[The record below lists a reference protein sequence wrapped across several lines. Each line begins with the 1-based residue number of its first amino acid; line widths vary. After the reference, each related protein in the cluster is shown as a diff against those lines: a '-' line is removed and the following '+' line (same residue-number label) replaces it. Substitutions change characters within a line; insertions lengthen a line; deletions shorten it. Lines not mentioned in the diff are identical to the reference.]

1 MTWPENGYAHSSMTL
16 EEGYTDLDV
25 AEMAKEMIMALA
37 GFVNRNGKTVTE
49 GTFTIRAHQDPFF
62 DPVPHLKVEW
72 EPNE

>member
-1 MTWPENGYAHSSMTL
+1 MTWPLGGRAAVAIRL

>member
-1 MTWPENGYAHSSMTL
+1 
-16 EEGYTDLDV
+16 
-25 AEMAKEMIMALA
+25 MAKEMIVALA